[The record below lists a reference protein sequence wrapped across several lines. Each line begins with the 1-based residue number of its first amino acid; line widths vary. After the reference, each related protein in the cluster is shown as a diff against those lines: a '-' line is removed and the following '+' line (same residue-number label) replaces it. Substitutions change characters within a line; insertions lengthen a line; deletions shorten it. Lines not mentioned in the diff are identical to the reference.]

1 MILVLWGFV
10 SDELSKKSF
19 SLRDALSRFR
29 PQVTPPEPPTKVTPP
44 PVPETGTTGITGD
57 VKEPVVTPPPIPEK
71 NKEIN
76 KNVEEH
82 EKDIKITDET
92 TTVTKDVKVKKAS
105 RWRLWWGKWWKR
117 LLWILLALLLLLL
130 LFFLLNNSR
139 CGGSTGRDE
148 TTHILTNP
156 VPGRDQDR
164 SATEIGRIRCRL
176 SEGNRFRRRPFLLI
190 EMMYVPCREIHCS
203 VLLWVIA

>member
-1 MILVLWGFV
+1 M
-10 SDELSKKSF
+10 
-19 SLRDALSRFR
+19 
-29 PQVTPPEPPTKVTPP
+29 
-44 PVPETGTTGITGD
+44 
-57 VKEPVVTPPPIPEK
+57 
-71 NKEIN
+71 
-76 KNVEEH
+76 EEH
-82 EKDIKITDET
+82 EKDIKITDEI
-92 TTVTKDVKVKKAS
+92 TTVTKDVKVKKVS

-139 CGGSTGRDE
+139 CGDSTGRDE
-148 TTHILTNP
+148 TTHISTNP

-164 SATEIGRIRCRL
+164 SGDRGSAESGAAC